1 MRRVTG
7 LGGIFFKAQ
16 DPKKLYRWYERH
28 LGLPRD
34 PSGAFVCFSW
44 REARGPGKGMTLWS
58 LFPRNT
64 RYFRPGRASF
74 MLNYRVK
81 DLDTLLK
88 ALRREKVWI
97 DPKREGTTD
106 YGRFAWIMDPEG
118 NRIELWQPP
127 AEKRAARRR
136 KKPAG
141 KSRQTRRAPAR

>member
-7 LGGIFFKAQ
+7 FGGIFFQAR

-28 LGLPRD
+28 LGLKRD
-34 PSGAFVCFSW
+34 ASGTSVCFFW
-44 REARGPGKGMTLWS
+44 REARGRGKGMTVWS

-81 DLDTLLK
+81 DLDGLLK
-88 ALRREKVWI
+88 ALRREDVWI
-97 DPKREGTTD
+97 DPKRED
-106 YGRFAWIMDPEG
+106 YEYGCFAWIQDPEG

-127 AEKRAARRR
+127 AEGRAARRP
-136 KKPAG
+136 KPAK
-141 KSRQTRRAPAR
+141 KSRQTKRARAR